1 MAASAEA
8 SLLTRPGS
16 APHALGTPPE
26 EPAPLTGAEPPGTA
40 INAGFI
46 FAGSA
51 AAAAVVVG
59 GLRSSTLAVG
69 IVQPMIDQS
78 NRAGMLQEE
87 AGRGECG
94 GEERTQALLVSDC
107 LPCGGCPSA
116 GERVLMAQRNPKQLM
131 DVLHPPELLHD
142 FHPKKKQKTKGV
154 YKTKSRQPLCTSQ
167 IFAQDEHTT
176 QTELFSAKFELA
188 QSSAAKR
195 RMSLKPVLGTNLFQ
209 KNPKHVSVLSESSIS
224 YEKPLSPVQVAAL
237 RAERI
242 AKEKKD
248 VAAAGRVGPPPPDL
262 TADQPQWLVN
272 EDWALLQAIQQ
283 LLELPLNLAPVSPA
297 HTPNWELV
305 SDVVNVVS
313 RVYRSPK
320 HCRSRYE
327 AVVVPRE
334 DGKLLYDF
342 HPKKKQKTK
351 GVYKTKSRQPLCTS
365 QIFAQDE
372 HTTQT
377 ELFSAKFELARS
389 SAAKRRMS
397 LKPVL
402 GTNLF
407 QKNPKR
413 VSVPSESG
421 ISYETPLSPVQ
432 VAALRAERIAKE
444 KKLRKAEH
452 KMDEHK
458 CE

>member
-154 YKTKSRQPLCTSQ
+154 YKTKSGQPLCTSQ
-167 IFAQDEHTT
+167 IFAQDEHT
-176 QTELFSAKFELA
+176 A
-188 QSSAAKR
+188 
-195 RMSLKPVLGTNLFQ
+195 
-209 KNPKHVSVLSESSIS
+209 
-224 YEKPLSPVQVAAL
+224 
-237 RAERI
+237 
-242 AKEKKD
+242 
-248 VAAAGRVGPPPPDL
+248 
-262 TADQPQWLVN
+262 
-272 EDWALLQAIQQ
+272 
-283 LLELPLNLAPVSPA
+283 
-297 HTPNWELV
+297 
-305 SDVVNVVS
+305 
-313 RVYRSPK
+313 
-320 HCRSRYE
+320 
-327 AVVVPRE
+327 
-334 DGKLLYDF
+334 
-342 HPKKKQKTK
+342 
-351 GVYKTKSRQPLCTS
+351 
-365 QIFAQDE
+365 
-372 HTTQT
+372 QT

-407 QKNPKR
+407 QKNPKH

-444 KKLRKAEH
+444 KKLRTG
-452 KMDEHK
+452 
-458 CE
+458 

>member
-1 MAASAEA
+1 MPPNIHK
-8 SLLTRPGS
+8 LLKTVHS
-16 APHALGTPPE
+16 
-26 EPAPLTGAEPPGTA
+26 
-40 INAGFI
+40 
-46 FAGSA
+46 
-51 AAAAVVVG
+51 
-59 GLRSSTLAVG
+59 
-69 IVQPMIDQS
+69 
-78 NRAGMLQEE
+78 ML
-87 AGRGECG
+87 
-94 GEERTQALLVSDC
+94 S
-107 LPCGGCPSA
+107 
-116 GERVLMAQRNPKQLM
+116 
-131 DVLHPPELLHD
+131 
-142 FHPKKKQKTKGV
+142 
-154 YKTKSRQPLCTSQ
+154 
-167 IFAQDEHTT
+167 
-176 QTELFSAKFELA
+176 
-188 QSSAAKR
+188 
-195 RMSLKPVLGTNLFQ
+195 
-209 KNPKHVSVLSESSIS
+209 
-224 YEKPLSPVQVAAL
+224 
-237 RAERI
+237 
-242 AKEKKD
+242 
-248 VAAAGRVGPPPPDL
+248 
-262 TADQPQWLVN
+262 
-272 EDWALLQAIQQ
+272 
-283 LLELPLNLAPVSPA
+283 LLELPLNLALVSPA

-334 DGKLLYDF
+334 EGKLGGWLLYDF

-372 HTTQT
+372 HTAQT

-407 QKNPKR
+407 QKNPKH

-444 KKLRKAEH
+444 KKLRGCVA
-452 KMDEHK
+452 
-458 CE
+458 

>member
-1 MAASAEA
+1 MPPNIHK
-8 SLLTRPGS
+8 LLKTVHS
-16 APHALGTPPE
+16 
-26 EPAPLTGAEPPGTA
+26 
-40 INAGFI
+40 
-46 FAGSA
+46 
-51 AAAAVVVG
+51 
-59 GLRSSTLAVG
+59 
-69 IVQPMIDQS
+69 
-78 NRAGMLQEE
+78 ML
-87 AGRGECG
+87 
-94 GEERTQALLVSDC
+94 S
-107 LPCGGCPSA
+107 
-116 GERVLMAQRNPKQLM
+116 
-131 DVLHPPELLHD
+131 
-142 FHPKKKQKTKGV
+142 
-154 YKTKSRQPLCTSQ
+154 
-167 IFAQDEHTT
+167 
-176 QTELFSAKFELA
+176 
-188 QSSAAKR
+188 
-195 RMSLKPVLGTNLFQ
+195 
-209 KNPKHVSVLSESSIS
+209 
-224 YEKPLSPVQVAAL
+224 
-237 RAERI
+237 
-242 AKEKKD
+242 
-248 VAAAGRVGPPPPDL
+248 
-262 TADQPQWLVN
+262 
-272 EDWALLQAIQQ
+272 AIQQ
-283 LLELPLNLAPVSPA
+283 LLELPLNLALVSPA

-334 DGKLLYDF
+334 EGKLLYDF

-372 HTTQT
+372 HTAQT

-407 QKNPKR
+407 QKNPKH

-452 KMDEHK
+452 KMDGHK